1 MIERDHSDDWW
12 LNLALGA
19 LAVLAGLVL
28 LLQVTAGLAAL
39 VTAGHWVRGG
49 QLSAGLDVLL
59 HPDDPAAAWPPGSGV
74 PGPAAYWGTLGVL
87 LALAGGLAL
96 TGWRWWNHHA
106 HSPTRRRARVHSTP
120 GVASRAEVQR
130 YASRRALLRRSATL
144 RPTLVNP
151 APGDLGFRLGAC
163 RGVPVWSPAE
173 ESRLLLGPPRSGK
186 GLHLVVPMIL
196 DAPGAVV
203 TTSTRPDNLAATLRL
218 REQHGPVAVFDPQ
231 QLAGVDAR
239 LRWSP
244 IRGCTDPQTAMV
256 RARGLAAGAGFA
268 HGGVND
274 SAFWQ
279 GQTEGVLH
287 ALLHA
292 AALDD
297 AGIDRLYAWSTNP
310 VAAEEATL
318 ILLRNPGSADGWADA
333 LDAAIHMDPRTRDS
347 VWAGVRAAMA
357 ALADPRVRRAL
368 DPAPG
373 EQLDVEEFLR
383 HKGTLYLLGTGAG
396 AGASATFL
404 AALLE
409 DITETARRLAAP
421 MPGGRLDPPLTLVLD
436 EIANLSPIPS
446 LPTLMA
452 DGGGN
457 GISTTT
463 VLQSLAQARDK
474 WGEQPANAIWEAAT
488 AKVILGGASSPRDL
502 QDLSQL
508 VGERDEQTV
517 STSRDPRGGRSTS
530 TAVRRVPV
538 LPPDAIRTLPLG
550 TAVLLLRATRPIVL
564 DLQPYHQRPDADQ
577 ITESQRSVVAA
588 GLTPAESR

>member
-1 MIERDHSDDWW
+1 MSERDDWW
-12 LNLALGA
+12 LNVALGA
-19 LAVLAGLVL
+19 IAVLAGVVL
-28 LLQVTAGLAAL
+28 LLHVTAGLAAL
-39 VTAGHWVRGG
+39 VTAGHWVNGG
-49 QLSAGLDVLL
+49 RLSAGFDILV
-59 HPDDPAAAWPPGSGV
+59 HPGDPAAAWPPGSGV
-74 PGPAAYWGTLGVL
+74 PGPMTYWAT
-87 LALAGGLAL
+87 LAGLLVLSDGLAW
-96 TGWRWWNHHA
+96 TGWRWYHHHR
-106 HSPTRRRARVHSTP
+106 HSPARRRARVHATA
-120 GVASRAEVQR
+120 GVASRAEVRR
-130 YASRRALLRRSATL
+130 YASPRALLRRGANL
-144 RPTLVNP
+144 RPTLANP
-151 APGDLGFRLGAC
+151 AARDLGFRLGTS
-163 RGVPVWSPAE
+163 RGAPVWSPAE

-231 QLAGVDAR
+231 HLAGVDAR

-244 IRGCTDPQTAMV
+244 IRGCTDPQTAIV
-256 RARGLAAGAGFA
+256 RARCLAAGAGFA

-279 GQTEGVLH
+279 GQTEAVLR

-297 AGIDRLYAWSTNP
+297 SSIDRLYAWSVNP

-318 ILLRNPGSADGWADA
+318 VLLRNPDSAEGWADG

-373 EQLDVEEFLR
+373 AELDVEEFLCR
-383 HKGTLYLLGTGAG
+383 KGTLYLLGTGAG
-396 AGASATFL
+396 AGAAAAFL

-409 DITETARRLAAP
+409 DITETARRLAAQ

-436 EIANLSPIPS
+436 EIANLSPLPS

-457 GISTTT
+457 GISTTA

-474 WGEQPANAIWEAAT
+474 WGEQPASAIWEAAT

-508 VGERDEQTV
+508 IGERDEQTV

-530 TAVRRVPV
+530 TAIRRVPV
-538 LPPDAIRTLPLG
+538 LPPDALRTLPFG
-550 TAVLLLRATRPIVL
+550 TAVLLLRATRPIIL
-564 DLQPYHQRPDADQ
+564 DLQAYNQRHDAHA
-577 ITESQRSVVAA
+577 ITESQHSVAA
-588 GLTPAESR
+588 TGLAHAESQ